1 MRFVIDSNLI
11 ISSTFKLHTP
21 PALVLAAWRA
31 QRFEWVS
38 CTEQM
43 QELTV
48 AMTRPRVLSLVPGG
62 ISIAQLLL
70 QEMQSGCSLQTL
82 QKPLQAVCRDER
94 DDFLFA
100 LLTQG
105 FADMIISGDKDVLAL
120 QGRYPVIT
128 AREFLDRL

>member
-1 MRFVIDSNLI
+1 MRFAIDSKLI

-21 PALVLAAWRA
+21 PALILAAWRA

-43 QELTV
+43 QELT
-48 AMTRPRVLSLVPGG
+48 MGLTRPRVLSLVQGG
-62 ISIAQLLL
+62 TGIAQLLL
-70 QEMQSGCSLQTL
+70 QEMQSGCNLQIL
-82 QKPLQAVCRDER
+82 QKPLPAVCRDAR

-105 FADMIISGDKDVLAL
+105 FADMIISGEKDVLA
-120 QGRYPVIT
+120 QKGHYPVIT
-128 AREFLDRL
+128 AREFLERL

>member
-48 AMTRPRVLSLVPGG
+48 ALTRPRVLSLVPEG

-70 QEMQSGCSLQTL
+70 QEMQSGCSLQNL
-82 QKPLQAVCRDER
+82 QKPLPTVCRDER

-120 QGRYPVIT
+120 RCSYPVIT

>member
-1 MRFVIDSNLI
+1 MRIAIDSNLI

-43 QELTV
+43 EELTV
-48 AMTRPRVLSLVPGG
+48 ALTRPRVLNLVPGG

-70 QEMQSGCSLQTL
+70 QEMQRGCNLQTL
-82 QKPLQAVCRDER
+82 QKPLPSICRDER

-100 LLTQG
+100 LFDQG
-105 FADMIISGDKDVLAL
+105 FAELVISGDKDVLAL